1 MPGNTVLKAEK
12 DGMQIPCCPQLEDNN
27 HCDVIQYKR
36 ILSFPVVVRTNDQQT
51 TFNAEVI
58 YHFRFTRCTKGLSLG
73 DPVYSTTLLP
83 GEKVRLATTDR
94 RSTFSFD
101 SESSLSYRT
110 QQISEEQ
117 YYMTAMQS
125 YMNDASAAQ
134 SGQANSSDSSKW
146 DFHGDA
152 HGSLNI
158 LGFGA
163 DASSNASGSHNSS
176 SSLDYLNEQRSHVQS
191 SARQAASATHVAN
204 SISIGSV
211 DTRTHSQGE
220 SEDHFEASSREFANP
235 NHCHAVTYLFYR
247 LNKRQIITFELIAI
261 ERRINDPA
269 APVRGS
275 LINPKLTAPV
285 APLPQSLPA
294 TSKEFAAGSPVLATN
309 AATAANLSSLSFARA
324 PQSFGTPISDATRKA
339 AIAQL
344 DTQLAA
350 AGMIDKNG
358 VVSKDLQ
365 NKIFFQEDLALPT
378 AGIIVKGCLDE
389 CNTCEPLVEERLKLE
404 NDLLRKQIELLEKS
418 QEYRCC
424 PVAADTGS

>member
-1 MPGNTVLKAEK
+1 MPGNTTLKAGE
-12 DGMQIPCCPQLEDNN
+12 DGFQIPCCPRLEDNN

-36 ILSFPVVVRTNDQQT
+36 ILSYPVVVRQNDQQT

-58 YHFRFTRCTKGLSLG
+58 FHFRFTRCTKGLSLG

-125 YMNDASAAQ
+125 YLNDASAAQ
-134 SGQANSSDSSKW
+134 SGQANSSASSKW

-152 HGSLNI
+152 HGSLDI

-176 SSLDYLNEQRSHVQS
+176 SSLDYLNEQKSHVQS

-211 DTRTHSQGE
+211 STRAHSEGE

-235 NHCHAVTYLFYR
+235 NRCHAITFIFYR
-247 LNKRQIITFELIAI
+247 LNKRQIIKYELVAI
-261 ERRINDPA
+261 ERRVNDPA
-269 APVRGS
+269 APVRGN
-275 LINPKLTAPV
+275 LINPRLTAPI
-285 APLPQSLPA
+285 AALPQSLPA
-294 TSKEFAAGSPVLATN
+294 TSKQFAQGSPVLSN
-309 AATAANLSSLSFARA
+309 TAANLASASFLRA
-324 PQSFGTPISDATRKA
+324 PQSFATPISDASRKA
-339 AIAQL
+339 AILQLDAQL
-344 DTQLAA
+344 TA
-350 AGMIDKNG
+350 AGMLDKNG
-358 VVSKDLQ
+358 AVSNEIL
-365 NKIFFQEDLALPT
+365 NKINFTEDVALPT

-389 CNTCEPLVEERLKLE
+389 CNICEPLVEERQKLE
-404 NDLLRKQIELLEKS
+404 NYLLSRQIDLLEKS

-424 PVAADTGS
+424 PVVSGA